1 MTCEELLK
9 ALNEYVDGAQFT
21 ELCDEFAQHLA
32 GCNPCQVVVD
42 NIRQTIS
49 LYRAGEPYPMPIAFQ
64 DRMKHALKA
73 KWEQRFGTGIC
84 QTVGDRSI
92 TRPGVTED

>member
-9 ALNEYVDGAQFT
+9 ALNEHVDGAELT
-21 ELCDEFAQHLA
+21 EICEEFSQHLA

-49 LYRAGEPYPMPIAFQ
+49 LYRAGQPYALPVAFQ
-64 DRMKHALKA
+64 EQLQKSLRSR
-73 KWEQRFGTGIC
+73 WEEKFGEATL
-84 QTVGDRSI
+84 
-92 TRPGVTED
+92 

>member
-9 ALNEYVDGAQFT
+9 ALNDYVDGLQLD
-21 ELCDEFAQHLA
+21 EICDEFKDHLA

-49 LYRAGEPYPMPIAFQ
+49 LYKAGQPYVMPADFQ
-64 DRMKHALKA
+64 MRLHQSLQA
-73 KWEQRFGTGIC
+73 KWQEKFGTESS
-84 QTVGDRSI
+84 Q
-92 TRPGVTED
+92 

>member
-9 ALNEYVDGAQFT
+9 ALNEYVDGA
-21 ELCDEFAQHLA
+21 ELTGICEEFSQHLA

-49 LYRAGEPYPMPIAFQ
+49 LYRAGQPYEMPKSFE
-64 DRMKHALKA
+64 DRLQQSLKSRWDE
-73 KWEQRFGTGIC
+73 KFGSSGYPAAIK
-84 QTVGDRSI
+84 
-92 TRPGVTED
+92 